1 MPYGGDELVNV
12 PDSSG
17 TGRPAR
23 TFDKGRVCKEPD
35 CGTAL
40 SIYNKGKYCYLHE
53 PLMVPRTRGRK
64 KIA

>member
-1 MPYGGDELVNV
+1 MPSDGDELVGQ
-12 PDSSG
+12 PAPS
-17 TGRPAR
+17 TGRPTK
-23 TFDKGRVCKEPD
+23 TFGKGRVCKEPD

-53 PLMVPRTRGRK
+53 PVVVPRTRGRK